1 MIESLKKMEAEK
13 NKEKV
18 FRLQRMLIQFKTF
31 NGFMSEMNEKIFKH
45 MNPFSLNLDL
55 C

>member
-1 MIESLKKMEAEK
+1 MESLKKMEAEK

-18 FRLQRMLIQFKTF
+18 FCLQRMLTQFKTF
-31 NGFMSEMNEKIFKH
+31 NGFMREMNEKIFQH